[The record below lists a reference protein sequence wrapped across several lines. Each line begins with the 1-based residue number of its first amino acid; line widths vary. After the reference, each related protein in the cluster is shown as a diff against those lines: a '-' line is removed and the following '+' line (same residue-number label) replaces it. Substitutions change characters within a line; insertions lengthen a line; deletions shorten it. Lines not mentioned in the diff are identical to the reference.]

1 MRIARRLAPPAL
13 LLVLCLG
20 TLPGCPSRDVSAVA
34 PNQSKEQQK
43 EIPVSL
49 NREIDILWVI
59 DNSSSMEQEQA
70 SLARNFPEFTRVL
83 ETIEGG
89 LPDIHMGIISSNVG
103 TAEGDDRALDTK
115 CNGQGDDGA
124 LIATGNPSGAP
135 CTALANGDTFISDI
149 ALNQDGTMREKN
161 YEGTLEDQFSC
172 MAVLGTD
179 GCGFEQ
185 HLESMKRA
193 LSEDKNPGF
202 LRPDA
207 FLAVIFIQD
216 EDDCSASDRDVF
228 GGSVQDSVDDPLGEY
243 SSYRCFEYGTT
254 CEPDSER
261 TLGPRDNCA
270 PDEESEYMASVQGYI
285 DFLKGVKDDPSK
297 VLVAAITAPPTPVT
311 VANDESKDELWVR
324 PACVVCADGG
334 TDCPGALGSDADPD
348 TLVAARPSIRMGAFL
363 DGFSARSTFQ
373 SICDY
378 DPKIQDVDFS
388 DALTKI
394 AILLTKVVGN
404 PCIDGNISDTD
415 PSTDGVQ
422 ADCRV
427 SDVRGLN
434 TEEQEEFPIP
444 PCEASDP
451 PCFRV
456 IPNDSCTETETNL
469 ALDIDRGT
477 PPQDPPDGTTV
488 VVRCLVE

>member
-13 LLVLCLG
+13 LLSLCLG
-20 TLPGCPSRDVSAVA
+20 TLSGCPSRDVSAVD

-49 NREIDILWVI
+49 NRKIDILWVI

-103 TAEGDDRALDTK
+103 TAEGGGDALDGK
-115 CNGQGDDGA
+115 CDGQGDDGA
-124 LIATGNPSGAP
+124 LIAGGDPSGAG
-135 CTALANGDTFISDI
+135 CVALTDGAAFISDI
-149 ALNQDGTMREKN
+149 AVNEDGTMREKN
-161 YEGTLEDQFSC
+161 YEGSLEDQFSC
-172 MAVLGTD
+172 MAVLGTN

-193 LSEDKNPGF
+193 LTEGKNPDF
-202 LRPDA
+202 LREDA

-216 EDDCSASDRDVF
+216 EDDCSASDRAIF
-228 GGSVQDSVDDPLGEY
+228 GGSVQDSVDDELGEY
-243 SSYRCFEYGTT
+243 SSFRCFEFGTT

-261 TLGPRDNCA
+261 TLGPRENCA
-270 PDEESEYMASVQGYI
+270 PDEESDYMASVSDYI
-285 DFLKGVKDDPSK
+285 EFLKSVKDDPSK
-297 VLVAAITAPPTPVT
+297 VIVAAITAPPTPVT
-311 VANDESKDELWVR
+311 VANDESKDELWVQ
-324 PACVVCADGG
+324 PSCVVCADGG
-334 TDCPGALGSDADPD
+334 SDCPGAVGSDADPN
-348 TLVAARPSIRMGAFL
+348 TLVAARPSVRMGAFL

-394 AILLTKVVGN
+394 ALLLTKVVGN
-404 PCIDGNISDTD
+404 PCIDGKISDTD

-427 SDVRGLN
+427 SDVSGLN
-434 TEEQEEFPIP
+434 TDDQEEFPIP
-444 PCEASDP
+444 PCETSDA

-456 IPNDSCTETETNL
+456 IPNDSCTDAETNL